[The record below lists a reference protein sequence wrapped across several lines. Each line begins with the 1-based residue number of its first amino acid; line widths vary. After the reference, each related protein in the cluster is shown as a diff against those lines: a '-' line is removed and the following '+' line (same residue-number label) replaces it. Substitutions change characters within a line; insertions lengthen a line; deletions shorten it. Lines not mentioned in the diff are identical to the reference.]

1 MTFIQAIVLGVVQGL
16 TEFLPVS
23 SSGHLVLIQN
33 LFGLH
38 QPELI
43 FNVAVHVGSLSAVCI
58 YFYRDIASMAAAVIK
73 WAYHGYMRSELPPP
87 SMEVKLAAMI
97 AVGSVPTAIIGFGF
111 HRIADLLFSSVL
123 LVGFM
128 LAATGLWMWFTRGRD
143 GSGSGVDRLNT
154 ARALLIGIAQ
164 GIAIIPGVSRSGA
177 TIAASLY
184 LGLDRETAAR
194 YSFLLSIP
202 AITGAAL
209 LNLSG
214 TPVSGS
220 ASTPVIFAGGSVA
233 ALVGY
238 AALAFL
244 VYLVKN
250 GRLFIFA
257 PYCWA
262 LAGIIAL
269 LAW

>member
-1 MTFIQAIVLGVVQGL
+1 MTFIQAIVLGIVQGL

-38 QPELI
+38 QPELV
-43 FNVAVHVGSLSAVCI
+43 FDVAVHVGTLAAVCI
-58 YFYRDIASMAAAVIK
+58 YFYRDISAMIAEVFK
-73 WAYHGYMRSELPPP
+73 WAYSLCRNGESRHS
-87 SMEVKLAAMI
+87 SMEVRLAAMI
-97 AVGSVPTAIIGFGF
+97 AVGSVPTAIIGLGL
-111 HRIADLLFSSVL
+111 HKIAGLLFSSVL

-128 LAATGLWMWFTRGRD
+128 LIVTGFWMWFTRGRD
-143 GSGSGVDRLNT
+143 GSGGGVYRLNSV
-154 ARALLIGIAQ
+154 RAVLIGIAQ

-177 TIAASLY
+177 TIAACLY
-184 LGLDRETAAR
+184 LGLSRETAAR

-202 AITGAAL
+202 AIAGAAL
-209 LNLSG
+209 LSLSD
-214 TPVSGS
+214 TSTAGS
-220 ASTPVIFAGGSVA
+220 AEVPVIFAGGFAA

-238 AALAFL
+238 AALSFL
-244 VYLVKN
+244 VYLVKK

-262 LAGIIAL
+262 VGGIIL
-269 LAW
+269 MLAW